1 MNKQQVSLLRLE
13 MTSSGKRVLLA
24 IFVSL
29 IIIILNIIAVT
40 SDSAYELYASVEY
53 MIGNVD

>member
-1 MNKQQVSLLRLE
+1 

-24 IFVSL
+24 IVVSL

-53 MIGNVD
+53 IIGNVN